1 MKEAETVNQL
11 DNIQIN
17 FEPAKVAFSD
27 FGAFEAGIEQAIAKY
42 GTFDLEVNTIEEVKQ
57 ARTDLNKLSKSLED
71 RRKEIKG
78 KINEPYT
85 EFEKAYKVPYGKLED
100 LIDILKQQIDGYED
114 AQKELRQDT
123 VRNWFK
129 EKALEGNLNPDIFE
143 QYLDGY
149 TKAGQF
155 KKDSFQLLKKT
166 ETELEAI
173 VLAELQKQNQKD
185 QDISIIS
192 SQCATHNIG
201 PATYIRA
208 YESGQTLAEVLDSI
222 TADIESAKLFKE
234 RQEAQ
239 KRAEEER
246 KAEIER
252 MAKEQAEASIK
263 AYDAE
268 TGEVIEDEPKP
279 QPKHDKP
286 NIPVE
291 INSKP
296 SKTTVEHQKEQANVI
311 YQPTETNAHTLP
323 KTGSESGLILSF
335 AGMFILG
342 GMARIALKRED

>member
-1 MKEAETVNQL
+1 MKEAEKVTQL
-11 DNIQIN
+11 ENIQIN

-27 FGAFEAGIEQAIAKY
+27 FGAFEAGIEQAVAKY

-78 KINEPYT
+78 KINEPYA
-85 EFEKAYKVPYGKLED
+85 EFEKAYKAPYSKLKN
-100 LIDILKQQIDGYED
+100 LIDTLKQQIDGYEENQKALRKD
-114 AQKELRQDT
+114 A

-129 EKALEGNLNPDIFE
+129 QKAIEGNLNPEIFE

-149 TKAGQF
+149 TNAGQF

-173 VLAELQKQNQKD
+173 VMNELQKQNQKD

-192 SQCATHNIG
+192 NQCATHNIG

-222 TADIESAKLFKE
+222 NKDIESAKLFKE
-234 RQEAQ
+234 QQEAR

-252 MAKEQAEASIK
+252 IAKEQAEASIK

-279 QPKHDKP
+279 EPASDKYVTTIKFWFNLEQAKQFKEWLDTHDIKF
-286 NIPVE
+286 E
-291 INSKP
+291 
-296 SKTTVEHQKEQANVI
+296 TVE
-311 YQPTETNAHTLP
+311 
-323 KTGSESGLILSF
+323 
-335 AGMFILG
+335 GM
-342 GMARIALKRED
+342 KKC

>member
-1 MKEAETVNQL
+1 MKEVETINQL

-57 ARTDLNKLSKSLED
+57 ARTDLNKLSESLEK

-78 KINEPYT
+78 KINEPYA
-85 EFEKAYKVPYGKLED
+85 EFEKAYKLPYSKLKG
-100 LIDILKQQIDGYED
+100 LIETLKQQIDGYEENQKALRKD
-114 AQKELRQDT
+114 A

-129 EKALEGNLNPDIFE
+129 EKALEGNLNPEIFE

-166 ETELEAI
+166 ETELEGI
-173 VLAELQKQNQKD
+173 VLVELHKQNQKD

-208 YESGQTLAEVLDSI
+208 YESGQTLAEVLESI
-222 TADIESAKLFKE
+222 TADIESAKRFKE
-234 RQEAQ
+234 EQEARE
-239 KRAEEER
+239 RAEEER

-268 TGEVIEDEPKP
+268 TGEVIEDKPKP
-279 QPKHDKP
+279 EPTSDKYVTT
-286 NIPVE
+286 IKFWFDLE
-291 INSKP
+291 QAKQFKEWLDTHGIKFE
-296 SKTTVEHQKEQANVI
+296 TVE
-311 YQPTETNAHTLP
+311 
-323 KTGSESGLILSF
+323 
-335 AGMFILG
+335 GM
-342 GMARIALKRED
+342 KKC

>member
-1 MKEAETVNQL
+1 MKEAEKINQL
-11 DNIQIN
+11 EDIQIN

-27 FGAFEAGIEQAIAKY
+27 FGAFKAGIEQAIAKY

-57 ARTDLNKLSKSLED
+57 ARTDLNKLSQSLEK
-71 RRKEIKG
+71 RRKEIKS

-85 EFEKAYKVPYGKLED
+85 EFEKAYKVPYDKLKG
-100 LIDILKQQIDGYED
+100 LIDDLKQQIDGYEEN
-114 AQKELRQDT
+114 QKVLRKDV

-129 EKALEGNLNPDIFE
+129 EKAIEGNLNPDIFE
-143 QYLDGY
+143 QYLDDFTNG
-149 TKAGQF
+149 GQF

-279 QPKHDKP
+279 EPTSNKYVTTIKFWFDLEQAKQFKEWLDAHDIKF
-286 NIPVE
+286 E
-291 INSKP
+291 
-296 SKTTVEHQKEQANVI
+296 TVE
-311 YQPTETNAHTLP
+311 
-323 KTGSESGLILSF
+323 
-335 AGMFILG
+335 GM
-342 GMARIALKRED
+342 KKC

>member
-1 MKEAETVNQL
+1 MKEAEKINQL
-11 DNIQIN
+11 EDIQIN

-57 ARTDLNKLSKSLED
+57 ARTDLNKLSQSLED
-71 RRKEIKG
+71 RRKEIKS
-78 KINEPYT
+78 KINEPYA
-85 EFEKAYKVPYGKLED
+85 EFEKAYKVPYNKLKD
-100 LIDILKQQIDGYED
+100 LIDTLKHQIDGYEEN
-114 AQKELRQDT
+114 QKALRKDT
-123 VRNWFK
+123 VRSWFK
-129 EKALEGNLNPDIFE
+129 EKAIEGNLNPEIFE

-166 ETELEAI
+166 EAELEAI

-185 QDISIIS
+185 QDIAIIS

-234 RQEAQ
+234 RQEARE
-239 KRAEEER
+239 RAEAER

-252 MAKEQAEASIK
+252 IAKEQAEANIK

-268 TGEVIEDEPKP
+268 TGEVIEDEAKP
-279 QPKHDKP
+279 EPASDKYVTTIKFWFDLEQAKQFKEWLDAN
-286 NIPVE
+286 NIE
-291 INSKP
+291 FE
-296 SKTTVEHQKEQANVI
+296 TVE
-311 YQPTETNAHTLP
+311 
-323 KTGSESGLILSF
+323 
-335 AGMFILG
+335 GM
-342 GMARIALKRED
+342 KKV

>member
-1 MKEAETVNQL
+1 M
-11 DNIQIN
+11 
-17 FEPAKVAFSD
+17 
-27 FGAFEAGIEQAIAKY
+27 
-42 GTFDLEVNTIEEVKQ
+42 
-57 ARTDLNKLSKSLED
+57 
-71 RRKEIKG
+71 
-78 KINEPYT
+78 
-85 EFEKAYKVPYGKLED
+85 
-100 LIDILKQQIDGYED
+100 IDILKQQIDGYED

-129 EKALEGNLNPDIFE
+129 EKAIEGNLNPEIFE
-143 QYLDGY
+143 QYLIGY

-166 ETELEAI
+166 ETELEDI

-222 TADIESAKLFKE
+222 TADVESAKLFKE

-268 TGEVIEDEPKP
+268 TGEVIEDE
-279 QPKHDKP
+279 
-286 NIPVE
+286 
-291 INSKP
+291 SKP
-296 SKTTVEHQKEQANVI
+296 EPASDKYVTTIKFWFDLEQAKQFKEWLDAHNIKFETVE
-311 YQPTETNAHTLP
+311 
-323 KTGSESGLILSF
+323 
-335 AGMFILG
+335 GM
-342 GMARIALKRED
+342 KKC

>member
-1 MKEAETVNQL
+1 MKEAKEINQL
-11 DNIQIN
+11 EDIQIT

-42 GTFDLEVNTIEEVKQ
+42 GTFDLEINTIEEVKQ
-57 ARTDLNKLSKSLED
+57 ARTDLNKLSESLEK

-85 EFEKAYKVPYGKLED
+85 EFEKAYKVPYSKLKG
-100 LIDILKQQIDGYED
+100 LIDTLKQQIDGYEENQKTLRKD
-114 AQKELRQDT
+114 A

-129 EKALEGNLNPDIFE
+129 EKAFEGNLNPEIFE

-166 ETELEAI
+166 ETELEGI

-192 SQCATHNIG
+192 SQCAAHNIG

-279 QPKHDKP
+279 DPA
-286 NIPVE
+286 
-291 INSKP
+291 NSKYVTTI
-296 SKTTVEHQKEQANVI
+296 KFWFDLEQAKQFKEWLDTHDIKFETVE
-311 YQPTETNAHTLP
+311 
-323 KTGSESGLILSF
+323 
-335 AGMFILG
+335 GM
-342 GMARIALKRED
+342 KKC

>member
-1 MKEAETVNQL
+1 MKEAEKINQL
-11 DNIQIN
+11 ENIQIN

-27 FGAFEAGIEQAIAKY
+27 FEAFEAGIEQAVAKY

-57 ARTDLNKLSKSLED
+57 ARTDLNKLSQSLED
-71 RRKEIKG
+71 RRKEIKS
-78 KINEPYT
+78 KINEPYA
-85 EFEKAYKVPYGKLED
+85 EFEKAYKAPYSKLKG
-100 LIDILKQQIDGYED
+100 LIDTLKQQIDGYED

-129 EKALEGNLNPDIFE
+129 EKALEGNLNPEIFE
-143 QYLDGY
+143 QYLGGF

-166 ETELEAI
+166 ETELEGI

-208 YESGQTLAEVLDSI
+208 YETGQTLAEVLDSI
-222 TADIESAKLFKE
+222 TADIESAKRFKE
-234 RQEAQ
+234 EQEAQ
-239 KRAEEER
+239 KRAKEER

-252 MAKEQAEASIK
+252 MAKEQAESSIK

-279 QPKHDKP
+279 EPASDKYVTTIKFWFDLEQAKQFKEWLDAHDIKF
-286 NIPVE
+286 E
-291 INSKP
+291 
-296 SKTTVEHQKEQANVI
+296 TVE
-311 YQPTETNAHTLP
+311 
-323 KTGSESGLILSF
+323 
-335 AGMFILG
+335 GM
-342 GMARIALKRED
+342 KKC

>member
-1 MKEAETVNQL
+1 MKEAETINQL
-11 DNIQIN
+11 DNIQID

-27 FGAFEAGIEQAIAKY
+27 FGAFEDGIEQAIAKY

-57 ARTDLNKLSKSLED
+57 ARTDLNKLSQNLED

-78 KINEPYT
+78 KINEPYA
-85 EFEKAYKVPYGKLED
+85 EFEKAYKAPYGKLKG
-100 LIDILKQQIDGYED
+100 LIDTLKQQIDGYEEN
-114 AQKELRQDT
+114 QKSLRKDV
-123 VRNWFK
+123 VRNWFN
-129 EKALEGNLNPDIFE
+129 EKALEGNLNPETFE

-173 VLAELQKQNQKD
+173 VLAELHKQNQKD

-234 RQEAQ
+234 RQEARE
-239 KRAEEER
+239 RAEAER

-252 MAKEQAEASIK
+252 IAKEQAEASIK

-268 TGEVIEDEPKP
+268 TGEVIEDEPKSEP
-279 QPKHDKP
+279 VSDKYVTTIKFWFSLEQAKQFKEWLEAHD
-286 NIPVE
+286 IE
-291 INSKP
+291 FE
-296 SKTTVEHQKEQANVI
+296 TVE
-311 YQPTETNAHTLP
+311 
-323 KTGSESGLILSF
+323 
-335 AGMFILG
+335 GM
-342 GMARIALKRED
+342 KKV

>member
-1 MKEAETVNQL
+1 MKEAEKVTQL
-11 DNIQIN
+11 ENIQIN

-27 FGAFEAGIEQAIAKY
+27 FGAFEAGIEQAVAKY

-57 ARTDLNKLSKSLED
+57 ARTDLNKLSQNLED

-78 KINEPYT
+78 KINEPYA
-85 EFEKAYKVPYGKLED
+85 EFEKAYKAPYSKLKG
-100 LIDILKQQIDGYED
+100 LIDTLKQQIDGYEENQKALRKD
-114 AQKELRQDT
+114 A

-129 EKALEGNLNPDIFE
+129 EKAVEGNLKPEIFE
-143 QYLDGY
+143 QYLDGF

-166 ETELEAI
+166 EAELEAI

-192 SQCATHNIG
+192 GQCATHNIG

-208 YESGQTLAEVLDSI
+208 YESGQTLAEVIDSI
-222 TADIESAKLFKE
+222 TKDVESAKRFKE
-234 RQEAQ
+234 EQEARE
-239 KRAEEER
+239 RAEAER

-252 MAKEQAEASIK
+252 MAREQAEASIK

-279 QPKHDKP
+279 KPASDKYVTTIKFWLDLEQAKQFKEWLDTHDIKF
-286 NIPVE
+286 E
-291 INSKP
+291 
-296 SKTTVEHQKEQANVI
+296 TVE
-311 YQPTETNAHTLP
+311 
-323 KTGSESGLILSF
+323 
-335 AGMFILG
+335 GM
-342 GMARIALKRED
+342 KKC

>member
-1 MKEAETVNQL
+1 MKEAEKINQL
-11 DNIQIN
+11 EDIQIN

-42 GTFDLEVNTIEEVKQ
+42 GTFDLEVNTIEEVKK
-57 ARTDLNKLSKSLED
+57 ARTDLNKLSQSLED

-78 KINEPYT
+78 KINEPYA
-85 EFEKAYKVPYGKLED
+85 EFEKAYKAPYNKLKG
-100 LIDILKQQIDGYED
+100 LIDTLKQQIDGYEEN
-114 AQKELRQDT
+114 QKALRKDV

-129 EKALEGNLNPDIFE
+129 EKAIEGNLNPEIFE
-143 QYLDGY
+143 QYLDGF

-192 SQCATHNIG
+192 SQCATHNVG

-208 YESGQTLAEVLDSI
+208 YERGKTLAEVLDSI

-234 RQEAQ
+234 RQEARD
-239 KRAEEER
+239 RAEAER

-268 TGEVIEDEPKP
+268 TGEVIEDEEKP
-279 QPKHDKP
+279 EPASDKYVTTIKFWFDLEQAKQFKEWLDAHD
-286 NIPVE
+286 IE
-291 INSKP
+291 FE
-296 SKTTVEHQKEQANVI
+296 TVE
-311 YQPTETNAHTLP
+311 
-323 KTGSESGLILSF
+323 
-335 AGMFILG
+335 GM
-342 GMARIALKRED
+342 KKV

>member
-1 MKEAETVNQL
+1 MKEAETINQL

-27 FGAFEAGIEQAIAKY
+27 FGAFETGIEQAIAKY

-57 ARTDLNKLSKSLED
+57 ARTDLNKLSENLEK

-78 KINEPYT
+78 KINEPYA
-85 EFEKAYKVPYGKLED
+85 EFEKAYKAPYNKLKG
-100 LIDILKQQIDGYED
+100 LIDTLKQQIDGYEEN
-114 AQKELRQDT
+114 QKALRKDT

-129 EKALEGNLNPDIFE
+129 EKAIEGNLNPEIFE
-143 QYLDGY
+143 QYLGGY

-222 TADIESAKLFKE
+222 TKDVESAKRFKE
-234 RQEAQ
+234 EQEARE
-239 KRAEEER
+239 RAEAER

-252 MAKEQAEASIK
+252 MAREQAEASIK

-279 QPKHDKP
+279 EPASDKYVTTIKFWLDLEQAKQFKEWLDTHDIKF
-286 NIPVE
+286 E
-291 INSKP
+291 
-296 SKTTVEHQKEQANVI
+296 TVE
-311 YQPTETNAHTLP
+311 
-323 KTGSESGLILSF
+323 
-335 AGMFILG
+335 GM
-342 GMARIALKRED
+342 KKC